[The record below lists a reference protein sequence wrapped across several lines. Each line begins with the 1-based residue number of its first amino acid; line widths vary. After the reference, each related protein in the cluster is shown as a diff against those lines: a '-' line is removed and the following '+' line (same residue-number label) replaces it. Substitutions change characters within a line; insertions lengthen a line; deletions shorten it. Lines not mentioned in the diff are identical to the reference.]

1 MRPSSITN
9 DTTARTLTVTWGNG
23 RVQDLTHS
31 SLRAACKCAFCRAKQ
46 LSDNVLLD
54 DQLQL
59 ISEVHAHGY
68 GLQLVFN
75 DGHDRGMYPWQYLQT
90 LN

>member
-1 MRPSSITN
+1 MRPSSIIN
-9 DTTARTLTVTWGNG
+9 DTTTRTLTLTWGNG
-23 RVQDLTHS
+23 LVQNLNHDT
-31 SLRAACKCAFCRAKQ
+31 LRAACKCAFCRAKQ
-46 LSDNVLLD
+46 LKDEAVLDNKS
-54 DQLQL
+54 QL
-59 ISEVHAHGY
+59 ITEIHAHGF